1 MSLLVVGS
9 CAIDTVETPH
19 GVAREIQGGSATY
32 CSYAASFFSPV
43 RLVGVVGT
51 DFPEAFMETYRSRPI
66 DLSGLARANGKTFRW
81 HGRYEGDMGSATT
94 VSVELNLLAEHR
106 PLVPEAFRT
115 SRYLFLAN
123 AGPAVQGGVL
133 DQMERPRFVL
143 CDTMNLWIEKERG
156 ALLDL
161 IRRVDGLI
169 LNDQELYLLT
179 GTHNRIR
186 AARQA
191 LDLGPRLLVVKKGE
205 HGAMLFTRDEFFAIP
220 AFPVA
225 DVVDPTG
232 AGDTFAGGFMGHVA
246 QVDRTDFPAM
256 KRALLY
262 GNTMAS
268 FVVEGFGIEGL
279 RRASRDEVDRRF
291 EAFLRMIT
299 V

>member
-19 GVAREIQGGSATY
+19 GLAKDIQGGSATY
-32 CSYAASFFSPV
+32 CSYAATFFSPV

-51 DFPEAFMETYRSRPI
+51 DFPETFMETYRSRPI
-66 DLSGLARANGKTFRW
+66 DLAGLVRANGKTFRW

-106 PLVPEAFRT
+106 PRVPEAFRT

-123 AGPAVQGGVL
+123 AGPEVQGGVL
-133 DQMERPRFVL
+133 DQVEKPKFVL
-143 CDTMNLWIEKERG
+143 CDTMNLWIETERR

-161 IRRVDGLI
+161 VRRVDGLI
-169 LNDQELYLLT
+169 LNDMELFLLT
-179 GTHNRIR
+179 GNHNTIR
-186 AARQA
+186 AAQQA
-191 LDLGPRLLVVKKGE
+191 LDLGPKLLVVKKGE

-225 DVVDPTG
+225 HVVDPTG
-232 AGDTFAGGFMGHVA
+232 AGDTFAGGFMGYIA
-246 QVDRTDFPAM
+246 EADRTDFSAM

-268 FVVEGFGIEGL
+268 FVVEGFGIEGI
-279 RRASRDEVDRRF
+279 RRVTRDQVDRRY

>member
-19 GVAREIQGGSATY
+19 GLAKDIQGGSATY
-32 CSYAASFFSPV
+32 CSYAATLFSPV

-51 DFPEAFMETYRSRPI
+51 DFPESFMQTYRSRPI
-66 DLSGLARANGKTFRW
+66 DLAGLVRADGKTFRW

-94 VSVELNLLAEHR
+94 VAVELNLLAEHK
-106 PLVPEAFRT
+106 PHVPDAFRT

-123 AGPAVQGGVL
+123 AGPEVQGGVL
-133 DQMERPRFVL
+133 DQVEKPRFVL
-143 CDTMNLWIEKERG
+143 CDTMNLWIETQRN

-161 IRRVDGLI
+161 VRRVDGLI
-169 LNDQELYLLT
+169 LNDRELYLLT
-179 GTHNRIR
+179 GNHNRIR

-191 LDLGPRLLVVKKGE
+191 LDLGPKLLVVKKGE

-232 AGDTFAGGFMGHVA
+232 AGDTFAGGFMGYIA
-246 QVDRTDFPAM
+246 EVDRTDFSAM

-268 FVVEGFGIEGL
+268 FVVEGFGIEGI
-279 RRASRDEVDRRF
+279 RRVTRDEVDRRY
-291 EAFLRMIT
+291 ESFLRMIT